1 MKLDKI
7 DVKILH
13 QLDLNARIPDTKLA
27 KRAGRSREA
36 VRYRINQLKEKG
48 VIRGF
53 STIINPGVLGYQAYS
68 MFASVGGKTKDRDEF
83 YQFIREQ
90 KNLFWFEISEGGWDI
105 YMVFYAKTHHEFLQ
119 NQRKITAKYRNF
131 ILEKT
136 ISIVEGVHLFPKKY
150 LLNKKDFVIKAFS
163 DIKQVEID
171 EKDFAILQVIAH
183 QGRAKLIDIAR
194 ETKLSVDIVRGRMK
208 KMEEKK
214 VILGYSV
221 DIDNNVLGLELFKV
235 LIHFKNPSDA
245 QERRF
250 LQYCQDSDKVIS
262 YIRTSAPWDAEIN
275 VVVPSFKDF
284 NSFIRGV
291 KDMFSDMIIDTDAS
305 SVSESYLFPN
315 KNFEF

>member
-27 KRAGRSREA
+27 KKAGRSREA
-36 VRYRINQLKEKG
+36 VRYRINQLREKG

-53 STIINPGVLGYQAYS
+53 STIINPAALGYQAYS

-83 YQFIREQ
+83 YEFIKQ
-90 KNLFWFEISEGGWDI
+90 QTNLFWFEISEGGWDI
-105 YMVFYAKTHHEFLQ
+105 YMVFYAKSHHEFLQ

-131 ILEKT
+131 IIDKT
-136 ISIVEGVHLFPKKY
+136 ISVVESVNFFPKKY
-150 LLNKKDFVIKAFS
+150 FLNKKDFIIQTFS
-163 DIKQVEID
+163 DVLREEID
-171 EKDFAILQVIAH
+171 EKDYKILQVIAH
-183 QGRAKLIDIAR
+183 QGRAKLIDIAK

-208 KMEEKK
+208 KMEQKK
-214 VILGYSV
+214 IVLGYTV
-221 DIDNNVLGLELFKV
+221 DIDYNVLNLELFKV

-245 QERRF
+245 QERKF

-262 YIRTSAPWDAEIN
+262 YVRTSAPWDAEIN

-284 NSFIRGV
+284 NVFIRDV
-291 KDMFSDMIIDTDAS
+291 KDQFSDMIIDTDAS
-305 SVSESYLFPN
+305 SVSESFLFPN